1 MLNRKTVKV
10 DGTDAVI
17 KEINSQGNLIL
28 NANGTQIECSPSD
41 YSYSI
46 DTSTFIKIK
55 H

>member
-10 DGTDAVI
+10 DNAEAVI

-28 NANGTQIECSPSD
+28 DANGQKIECSPSD
-41 YSYSI
+41 YSYNI
-46 DTSTFIKIK
+46 DTSTFIKIR